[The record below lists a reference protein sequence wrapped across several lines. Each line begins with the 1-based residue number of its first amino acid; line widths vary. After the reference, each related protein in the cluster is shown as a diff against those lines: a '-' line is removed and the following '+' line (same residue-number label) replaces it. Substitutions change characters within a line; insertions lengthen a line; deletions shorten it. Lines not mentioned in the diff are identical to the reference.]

1 MPEVQMELNNYARSM
16 FCAYHLLTSRPLTA
30 MRIQLERWIAEW
42 TPQLGPHTSILL
54 TAQHDLGPRTGHLQ
68 GPWVWQTLPRWFAL
82 IGAYGEGQ
90 NLILQITPWLLPN
103 PPPLPPQQLV
113 VQNLSDKILTK
124 STPFLEIWSIII
136 PLVRLVPPVASS
148 TAGNSMWYC
157 KLGQKP
163 LSTLVLST
171 DDKAA
176 CILI

>member
-1 MPEVQMELNNYARSM
+1 MKNPLFKGVDTKVARSSDGAQQLRQTSM

-90 NLILQITPWLLPN
+90 NLILQITPWLLPT
-103 PPPLPPQQLV
+103 PRPLPAAAGGAELIR
-113 VQNLSDKILTK
+113 QN
-124 STPFLEIWSIII
+124 
-136 PLVRLVPPVASS
+136 
-148 TAGNSMWYC
+148 
-157 KLGQKP
+157 
-163 LSTLVLST
+163 T
-171 DDKAA
+171 D
-176 CILI
+176 